1 MDCVFFKYLLAL
13 TVHIALSIYILD
25 VVTTYLH
32 GTLDTFLHINPPPRF
47 LKSSPKS
54 KSGQFVGLRS
64 LKALYGLKQS
74 GRAWYHHLCHYLIS
88 QGFVHN
94 NALPCIFTYRSDD
107 DFVIIAAYVDDLNI
121 IGTPGMCK
129 FA

>member
-1 MDCVFFKYLLAL
+1 MDFVSFRYLLAL
-13 TVHIALSIYILD
+13 TFHIALSISFLD
-25 VVTTYLH
+25 VVTTYFH
-32 GTLDTFLHINPPPRF
+32 GTLNLILHINPSPGF
-47 LKSSPKS
+47 LKSSSKS
-54 KSGQFVGLRS
+54 KSRLFVGLKI

-74 GRAWYHHLCHYLIS
+74 GRAWYHHLCHYLMS